1 MTTNTQALAEHSSH
15 VLAER
20 AHGIPLTRV
29 LLAYAEKR
37 FNLYLRFG
45 HPAQTHRLNHRRS
58 IALFAPGTLF
68 CRIRWEAN
76 DYGTTRWQL
85 LVLQAGTLHEPMQR
99 IAGIWPGA
107 SVLLQADGD
116 KQVRAVLAQID
127 AIETLGLDPT
137 QVPQSYW
144 RTLGNRLRAHM
155 SLPEYTCERHAAW
168 IAGSALH

>member
-1 MTTNTQALAEHSSH
+1 MTTNIQAQAEQSPQ
-15 VLAER
+15 VLAEC
-20 AHGIPLTRV
+20 AHGLPLTRV
-29 LLAYAEKR
+29 LLAYEEKR

-45 HPAQTHRLNHRRS
+45 HPAQTRQLDHRRS

-85 LVLQAGTLHEPMQR
+85 LVLQAGTLHGPMQR

-107 SVLLQADGD
+107 SALLQADGD

-127 AIETLGLDPT
+127 AIEALGLDPT
-137 QVPQSYW
+137 HVPQSYW
-144 RTLGNRLRAHM
+144 RTLGNRLRARM
-155 SLPEYTCERHAAW
+155 PLPEYTCERHGAW

>member
-1 MTTNTQALAEHSSH
+1 MTSNTQTLAEQSPP
-15 VLAER
+15 VLTEY

-29 LLAYAEKR
+29 LLDYVEQR

-45 HPAQTHRLNHRRS
+45 HPAQTRRLNHRRS

-99 IAGIWPGA
+99 IADIWPGA

-116 KQVRAVLAQID
+116 NQVRAVLTQID
-127 AIETLGLDPT
+127 AIEALGLDPT
-137 QVPQSYW
+137 QVSQSYW
-144 RTLGNRLRAHM
+144 RTLGNRLRARM
-155 SLPEYTCERHAAW
+155 PLSAYTCDRHVAW

>member
-1 MTTNTQALAEHSSH
+1 MTSNTLALAKQSPP
-15 VLAER
+15 VLTEC
-20 AHGIPLTRV
+20 AHDIPLTRV
-29 LLAYAEKR
+29 LLAYVEQR

-45 HPAQTHRLNHRRS
+45 HPVQTRRLDHRRS

-76 DYGTTRWQL
+76 DYGTTRRQL

-116 KQVRAVLAQID
+116 KQVRAVLARVD

-137 QVPQSYW
+137 QVPPRYW
-144 RTLGNRLRAHM
+144 RTLGNRLRARM
-155 SLPEYTCERHAAW
+155 PQPEYTCARHAAW
-168 IAGSALH
+168 IAGSSLH

>member
-1 MTTNTQALAEHSSH
+1 MTTNTLTLAEQSPP
-15 VLAER
+15 VLTECV
-20 AHGIPLTRV
+20 HGIPLTHV
-29 LLAYAEKR
+29 LLAYVEQR

-45 HPAQTHRLNHRRS
+45 HPAQTRQLDHRRS

-85 LVLQAGTLHEPMQR
+85 LVLQAGTLHGPMQR
-99 IAGIWPGA
+99 IAGIWPSA
-107 SVLLQADGD
+107 SALLQADGD

-127 AIETLGLDPT
+127 AIEALGLDPT
-137 QVPQSYW
+137 HVPQSYW
-144 RTLGNRLRAHM
+144 RTLGNRLRARM
-155 SLPEYTCERHAAW
+155 PLPEYTCERHGAW